1 MSGGEEWKQRR
12 HMWPVPVTATIVAP
26 AADSPLS
33 EFICK
38 DGRKIHVGDCAL
50 FKPPQDS
57 PPFIGII
64 RKLTLKKEESP
75 SLEVNWLYRPA
86 DLKLA
91 KGIQLEA
98 APNEVFYSFHK
109 DETPA
114 ASLLHPCK
122 VAFLRK
128 GVELPSGI
136 SAFVCRRVYDIE
148 SERLWWLTDK
158 DYINERQEEVDQ
170 LLDKTRLEM
179 HGAVQSGGR
188 SPKPLN
194 GPTSTPSLKS
204 GSDSVQNSFSFGSQG
219 KGKKRERGDQGSDS
233 SKRERLIK
241 TEDGDTGQH
250 RPENMLKS
258 EIAKITDNGGL
269 VNFEGV
275 ERLVQL
281 MQPESA
287 DKKIDL
293 AGRIMLADVIAVTD
307 RFECL
312 EWFVQLRG
320 LPVLDEWLQEV
331 HKGKIGDGN
340 MPKESDKSVE
350 ELLLALL
357 RALDKLPVNLH
368 ALQTCNVGKSV
379 NHLRTHKNS
388 EIQKKA
394 RSLVDTWKKRVEAE
408 MNISDSKSG
417 STRGVSW
424 PAKPASSEVSHVGS
438 RKTGGCAEVVAKSST
453 MLPVA
458 SKNCQAKISSGESL
472 SKLSPSSTSTKATT
486 TSVACNSREQNI
498 KAGAGTSDLPL
509 TPIKEER
516 SSSSSQSQNN
526 SLSCSS
532 EQAKTIGSCRED
544 ARSST
549 AVSMSASKI
558 PGSASRPRKSSNGL
572 HGSALT
578 AVQKEPHSGKN
589 LNRNSASEKVSLN
602 QPAHEKS
609 PDVHLP
615 DHGSNQRLIV
625 RLPNTGRSPAR
636 GAGGGC
642 EDPAILS
649 GKGSPPG
656 DKHENV
662 DRRGK
667 SKTDGSQ
674 NNNISNM
681 ATDVCDASEAVADYE
696 EGNGLPA
703 GEGLRASED
712 GDKLTET
719 SKPTSSSGFLSRSG
733 QTYDASLSSINALIE
748 SCVKFSEASPF
759 VSPVDDAGM
768 NLLAT
773 VAAGEISRSEN
784 VTPAVSPGRK
794 SPAADESCS
803 GNDSKLQHSGEADD
817 RTLEHLKGGAT
828 EDHVNAIDPSQQLKN
843 DARHTVR
850 SRSCDLPGDG
860 EATQSGCKEKI
871 GDGRNQTN
879 SSPTDLSHNAEGQ
892 FLGPETKEEASE
904 TILPAKKE
912 NVAEPE
918 GVSPLLEQRKL
929 ETRWAKSSINSD
941 SKIKIRTS
949 IDEDQKFDHVNERM
963 MENEVSVCERP
974 HVSLKIEKEVCE
986 KLPESSTGSGN
997 ENQIS
1002 GEKVAGSII
1011 SVQKPTLAENHEFF
1025 EGRNENVVVPPSA
1038 SSYPLMES
1046 KPLSAAD
1053 VKQVEDSKERQ
1064 RDLDSSGPA
1073 VNNQCTEE
1081 NLDRKEVLG
1090 LGTDTTVQSESP
1102 KNSVQ
1107 ENEVL
1112 KKSSGFN
1119 LDRVVSDGAEQHATG
1134 AIDSLTARA
1143 SDIAV
1148 KLDFDLNEGFPVD
1161 DVNQGDVR
1169 QEEPITSSAVR
1180 VLCPSPFPISS
1191 LSGGFHASI
1200 TVASAAQGPV
1210 IPPSKG
1216 ELGWSAANSA
1226 FRPAEPR
1233 KNTEQLLSAS
1243 DNSATKQ
1250 GRAPLDFDLNVPD
1263 QRSFEDV
1270 ASRGS
1275 SETCLESLPRDR
1287 GTAGL
1292 DLDLN
1297 RVDDTP
1303 DSGGFSVSKLDIPSL
1318 PTKPSLS
1325 GGLSSGGNVSRDFD
1339 LNNGPG
1345 LDEVAIEAPAR
1356 SQQIKSTVPM
1366 HSTVHGVRTSNADF
1380 GNYSSW
1386 FPSGT
1391 SYSAINVPPL
1401 LPGRGEQSFVAGTGA
1416 QRILGPPGSTSFGPE
1431 IYRGAVL
1438 SSSPAVA
1445 YPPSTPF
1452 QYPGFPFETNFPLS
1466 SNSFSGCSTPFM
1478 DSSTAGG
1485 LCFPTMP
1492 SQLVGPG
1499 GVISSNFPRPYVMSL
1514 PGGTSN
1520 VMPENRK
1527 WGGQALDLNSG
1538 PGSAD
1543 TERRD
1548 DRLSSGLRQPPVSSS
1563 QALMEEQMK
1572 MFQVAGGVLKRKEP
1586 DGGWDGADRFNSY
1599 KQPSWQ

>member
-1 MSGGEEWKQRR
+1 MHVLGGEEWKQRR
-12 HMWPVPVTATIVAP
+12 HMWPVPATATTVAP
-26 AADSPLS
+26 AADSSSS

-38 DGRKIHVGDCAL
+38 DGRKIRVGDCAL

-64 RKLTLKKEESP
+64 RKLTLKKKEESP
-75 SLEVNWLYRPA
+75 SLEVNWLYRTA

-204 GSDSVQNSFSFGSQG
+204 GSDSVQNSSSFGSQG

-258 EIAKITDNGGL
+258 EIAKITENGGL

-281 MQPESA
+281 MQPDSA

-307 RFECL
+307 RFDCL
-312 EWFVQLRG
+312 GRFVQLRG

-340 MPKESDKSVE
+340 TPKESDKSVE
-350 ELLLALL
+350 ELLLTLL

-417 STRGVSW
+417 PSRGVSW
-424 PAKPASSEVSHVGS
+424 PAKPALSEVSHVGS
-438 RKTGGCAEVVAKSST
+438 RKTGGSADVAAKSSS
-453 MLPVA
+453 MLPSA
-458 SKNCQAKISSGESL
+458 SKNSQAKISSGEL
-472 SKLSPSSTSTKATT
+472 LPKLSPSSSSTKATN
-486 TSVACNSREQNI
+486 TSVACNSKEQNF

-549 AVSMSASKI
+549 AVSMSAGKI
-558 PGSASRPRKSSNGL
+558 PGSASRSRKSSNGL
-572 HGSALT
+572 HGPALT
-578 AVQKEPHSGKN
+578 AVQKELHSGKN
-589 LNRNSASEKVSLN
+589 LSRNSTSEKVSPN

-609 PDVHLP
+609 PDMLLP

-642 EDPAILS
+642 EDPAIQP
-649 GKGSPPG
+649 GKASPPG

-662 DRRGK
+662 DRRVK

-674 NNNISNM
+674 INNILNM
-681 ATDVCDASEAVADYE
+681 ATDVCNASEAVADCE
-696 EGNGLPA
+696 EGNDSPT
-703 GEGLRASED
+703 GEGCRATED

-719 SKPTSSSGFLSRSG
+719 SKPTSTSGFL
-733 QTYDASLSSINALIE
+733 SINALIE
-748 SCVKFSEASPF
+748 SCVKFSEANPS

-803 GNDSKLQHSGEADD
+803 GNNDSKLQHSGEAVAC
-817 RTLEHLKGGAT
+817 TLEHLNGGAT
-828 EDHVNAIDPSQQLKN
+828 EDPVNTVGTVQLKN
-843 DARHTVR
+843 DIKHTVG
-850 SRSCDLPGDG
+850 SRSCDLSGDG
-860 EATQSGCKEKI
+860 ESTQSGCKEKTV
-871 GDGRNQTN
+871 DG
-879 SSPTDLSHNAEGQ
+879 TDLSHNVEGP
-892 FLGPETKEEASE
+892 FLGPEAKEEASE
-904 TILPAKKE
+904 TVLPAKKE

-918 GVSPLLEQRKL
+918 GVSPLHEQRKL
-929 ETRWAKSSINSD
+929 ETRWGKSSNNSD
-941 SKIKIRTS
+941 SKIKTRTS
-949 IDEDQKFDHVNERM
+949 VDEDRKVDHVNERK
-963 MENEVSVCERP
+963 MENEVSVCEGP
-974 HVSLKIEKEVCE
+974 HVSLKTEEEVCE
-986 KLPESSTGSGN
+986 KSPESSTGLGN

-1011 SVQKPTLAENHEFF
+1011 SVHKHEFI
-1025 EGRNENVVVPPSA
+1025 EGRNENIVVPPSA
-1038 SSYPLMES
+1038 PSYPLMES
-1046 KPLSAAD
+1046 KAASTVD
-1053 VKQVEDSKERQ
+1053 VKPCEVENSKERQ

-1073 VNNQCTEE
+1073 VDNQCTAE
-1081 NLDRKEVLG
+1081 NLDRKEVLS
-1090 LGTDTTVQSESP
+1090 LSIDSSVQSESP

-1112 KKSSGFN
+1112 KKPGFN
-1119 LDRVVSDGAEQHATG
+1119 MDRVVSDGAAEQHASG
-1134 AIDSLTARA
+1134 SHH
-1143 SDIAV
+1143 
-1148 KLDFDLNEGFPVD
+1148 LDFDLNEGFPVD

-1169 QEEPITSSAVR
+1169 QEEPITSSAVH
-1180 VLCPSPFPISS
+1180 VPCPLPFPISS
-1191 LSGGFHASI
+1191 MSGGFHASI
-1200 TVASAAQGPV
+1200 TVASAAKGPV
-1210 IPPSKG
+1210 IPPENPLRSRG
-1216 ELGWSAANSA
+1216 ELRWKGSAATSA

-1233 KNTEQLLSAS
+1233 KNTEQLLNTS
-1243 DNSATKQ
+1243 DSATKH

-1270 ASRGS
+1270 ATHVS

-1297 RVDDTP
+1297 RVDETP
-1303 DSGGFSVSKLDIPSL
+1303 DSGCFSVSKLDVPSL

-1345 LDEVAIEAPAR
+1345 LEEVGAEAPAR

-1366 HSTVHGVRTSNADF
+1366 PSTVHGVRTNSADF

-1391 SYSAINVPPL
+1391 SYPAINVPPL
-1401 LPGRGEQSFVAGTGA
+1401 LPGRGEQSFLAGPGA
-1416 QRILGPPGSTSFGPE
+1416 QRMLGPPGSTSFGPE

-1445 YPPSTPF
+1445 YPSSTPF

-1492 SQLVGPG
+1492 SQLVGAG
-1499 GVISSNFPRPYVMSL
+1499 GVVSSNFPRPYVMSL

-1520 VMPENRK
+1520 MIPESRK
-1527 WGGQALDLNSG
+1527 WGGQSLDLNSG
-1538 PGSAD
+1538 PGGSD

-1548 DRLSSGLRQPPVSSS
+1548 DRLPSGLKQPPVSSS

-1586 DGGWDGADRFNSY
+1586 DGGWDGADRYNSY